1 MTAEVSV
8 GDGPVTAGRQA
19 AALFALGSFCAL
31 IGLPLPGA
39 RPGYLAAVAAL
50 DLFFAVVA
58 AAVPWHRLG
67 RSSTVALAVPAFAV
81 LALSTYAFGGQVV
94 GTGPFFV
101 LTYAWLGLHHP
112 RPFVPAVAPVAT
124 AAYLVPL
131 IVTRQPQQVLGSAFV
146 LVPVSIA
153 VGWVIATRVGRL
165 RAAHEHIRATETWRA
180 ALMSTLAHDVRSPL
194 ASVQMAL
201 EILEQDGDRLT
212 TEERHLMAGAALR
225 QTARIKRLASD
236 LLDLDRVEAGT
247 LRLDC
252 CDVPLRAA
260 VESAVGDLNTTDVT
274 VAIDADLVVR
284 ADPERLQQI
293 VVNLVSNALR
303 HGKPPVLVGA
313 EPDGAAVAI
322 RVRDHGPGVP
332 EDQVAALFQR
342 YTGTHRDSVGLG
354 LWIVAQL
361 ARAHGGTVRYE
372 QEACFVVTL
381 PRAATS
387 SVTLP
392 TAAT

>member
-1 MTAEVSV
+1 MTAEVSA
-8 GDGPVTAGRQA
+8 GDGPLAAGRQA
-19 AALFALGSFCAL
+19 AALFALGGFCAL

-50 DLFFAVVA
+50 DLLFAAVA

-67 RSSTVALAVPAFAV
+67 RSSSIALAVPAFGV

-112 RPFVPAVAPVAT
+112 RGCVPAIAPVAA
-124 AAYLVPL
+124 AAYLIPL
-131 IVTRQPQQVLGSAFV
+131 LVTHQPQQVLGSAFV
-146 LVPVSIA
+146 LVPVAVA

-165 RAAHEHIRATETWRA
+165 RAAHVHIRATETWRA

-201 EILEQDGDRLT
+201 EILAEDGDRLT
-212 TEERHLMAGAALR
+212 TDERHQITGAALR

-236 LLDLDRVEAGT
+236 LLDLDRVEAGA

-252 CDVPLRAA
+252 RDVPLRPA

-274 VAIDADLVVR
+274 VAVDAGLVVH
-284 ADPERLQQI
+284 ADPQRLQQI
-293 VVNLVSNALR
+293 LVNLASNALR
-303 HGKPPVLVGA
+303 HGKPPVLVEA
-313 EPDGAAVAI
+313 QPDGSAVTI

-332 EDQVAALFQR
+332 ATQVDTLFQR

-354 LWIVAQL
+354 LWIVDQL
-361 ARAHGGTVRYE
+361 ARAHGGTVHYE
-372 QEACFVVTL
+372 PDACFVVTL
-381 PRAATS
+381 PRAAT
-387 SVTLP
+387 
-392 TAAT
+392 